1 MSRMLSGFDLMRL
14 EEKLRNEVSEKFGE
28 RGWDDKTTN
37 VYDEVVKNGEMRYG
51 VWAKMMS
58 TGHTPTT
65 RSTRRCLDNRRYHD
79 TVVGNSGYA
88 GVRL

>member
-1 MSRMLSGFDLMRL
+1 MSRMLSGFDLIRL

-37 VYDEVVKNGEMRYG
+37 VYDEVVKNGEMTYG
-51 VWAKMMS
+51 VWAKMMA
-58 TGHTPTT
+58 TGKTPTA
-65 RSTRRCLDNRRYHD
+65 RSTRRCLDNKRSFNR
-79 TVVGNSGYA
+79 TVGNSGWT